1 MEDTTVCGYTDQW
14 HFYRTM
20 KPMDVVTSLATH
32 SLCQS
37 VSHASIQVQLGLQVA
52 KETMAENDLFSLA
65 GIIKIWRE
73 TIETVSLIGYSMFL
87 LKIKH

>member
-1 MEDTTVCGYTDQW
+1 
-14 HFYRTM
+14 
-20 KPMDVVTSLATH
+20 MDVVTSLATY
-32 SLCQS
+32 SLRQS

-52 KETMAENDLFSLA
+52 KETTAENGLFSLV

-73 TIETVSLIGYSMFL
+73 TIETIYLIGYSMFL